1 MIYDLS
7 APFCRFGSKKVSL
20 NGRFWSVFY
29 LNFIGQLS
37 KMCQIVGEPVKNRTT
52 FQTNALAHFTLTL
65 PENDGKLRAHQM
77 VFCTKHGPQIYA
89 KDTTLHYPASLLLT
103 TAAFSDS
110 NPNEKSQEKHR
121 SMNQTHGA
129 KHPVKGA

>member
-1 MIYDLS
+1 LS
-7 APFCRFGSKKVSL
+7 APASPFGSKKVSR
-20 NGRFWSVFY
+20 NGHFLPNFT
-29 LNFIGQLS
+29 LKFIGQS
-37 KMCQIVGEPVKNRTT
+37 PNICQIVLQPSKNQTT
-52 FQTNALAHFTLTL
+52 FRTNALAHFTLTH
-65 PENDGKLRAHQM
+65 PRSHGKLPSRQM

-110 NPNEKSQEKHR
+110 NPNAKSKEKHR